1 MNGAFYVG
9 AVGLDAQQRAL
20 DTIANNISNVN
31 TPAFKRS
38 AVRYAEMVALSPDG
52 EAIRGD
58 LGASLAAASGVTA
71 TAVAMVD
78 QQGKIAATDNPFDLA
93 IEGRGF
99 VELAGPAGQTL
110 LWRGGTLRVNEEG
123 LLATEQGHPLKAGIS
138 VPADVGAIEIAADG
152 TVRGRVGDEE
162 TAIELGQIGL
172 VTIDDTASLQR
183 IDGGLYAA
191 DESVRLAD
199 STAGEDGAG
208 RFVQSAREQS
218 NVELST
224 EMVQLLLVQR
234 AFAANAQIVQAAD
247 QLMALAN
254 NLRK

>member
-38 AVRYAEMVALSPDG
+38 AVRFAEMVALSPDG

-58 LGASLAAASGVTA
+58 LGASLAAASGVTSVP
-71 TAVAMVD
+71 VAMID
-78 QQGKIAATDNPFDLA
+78 EQGKIAGTGNPYDLA

-99 VELAGPAGQTL
+99 IELAGPAGRTL
-110 LWRGGTLRVNEEG
+110 LWRGGTLKVNDEG
-123 LLATEQGHPLKAGIS
+123 LLATEQGLPLKAGIS
-138 VPADVGAIEIAADG
+138 VPVDVTKLEIAADG
-152 TVRGRVGDEE
+152 TVRGRAGEE
-162 TAIELGQIGL
+162 AAAIELGQIAL
-172 VTIDDTASLQR
+172 VSLTDAAALQR
-183 IDGGLYAA
+183 LDGGLYVADDNARLSDAA
-191 DESVRLAD
+191 
-199 STAGEDGAG
+199 AGEDGAG
-208 RFVQSAREQS
+208 IFVQGAREQS

-254 NLRK
+254 GLRR